1 MMIHEMPNITIA
13 SVKQASSCLS
23 LGDDLALIDNVKSV
37 ILPDEAKRLGC
48 FIFAFCDKG
57 SVTYEIDTMPQKVEA
72 GHCIIMCAGQV
83 LQKVELSADCQGRM
97 VFLSPQYAQ
106 EVLTG
111 MHNLSS
117 IFLFSRLHPV
127 FSMDR
132 EEARSILGFYLLI
145 RQKIS
150 EASHRF
156 RRDTVKA
163 LLQAFLYDAG
173 NIFWKV
179 FNNEDEKNTR
189 NDELFI
195 QFIELVE
202 NHFKTERRVT
212 WYALQMHLTPK
223 YLSEAIRKVSRQTP
237 GEWIDSYVMLELRV
251 LLRTSPLSIKEIAE
265 QMHFPNQSF
274 LGKYFKQHAGMSP
287 KEYRKH

>member
-1 MMIHEMPNITIA
+1 MIHEMPNITIA

-111 MHNLSS
+111 MHNLS
-117 IFLFSRLHPV
+117 FLPPTPRLQYGPGRGAQHSR
-127 FSMDR
+127 
-132 EEARSILGFYLLI
+132 ILSAYPPEDQRGIAPFPQRHGEGAASGVSLRCRQYLLE
-145 RQKIS
+145 S
-150 EASHRF
+150 
-156 RRDTVKA
+156 
-163 LLQAFLYDAG
+163 
-173 NIFWKV
+173 
-179 FNNEDEKNTR
+179 
-189 NDELFI
+189 I
-195 QFIELVE
+195 Q
-202 NHFKTERRVT
+202 
-212 WYALQMHLTPK
+212 Q
-223 YLSEAIRKVSRQTP
+223 
-237 GEWIDSYVMLELRV
+237 
-251 LLRTSPLSIKEIAE
+251 
-265 QMHFPNQSF
+265 
-274 LGKYFKQHAGMSP
+274 
-287 KEYRKH
+287 